1 MIVNLPATIT
11 EVAELVPYFDDDNSQ
26 KRLYFSWR
34 ICGFS
39 IQEAITRVGIPRA
52 MYDAWMISEPEFQV
66 MEAKVPELRKTTQ
79 EAVIQ
84 AEEDRNRRK
93 LSAIDSKAFDAA
105 LDAGGIGAVDEQ
117 TFKHIQSVQGRYSS
131 KVREIL
137 GVEPGQ
143 ALPGSMDEMVIL
155 MRRTRN
161 GRNENVEDASDGS
174 IIEADDSETEI
185 SET

>member
-1 MIVNLPATIT
+1 MPATIT
-11 EVAELVPYFDDDNSQ
+11 EVAALVPYFDDDNSQ

-39 IQEAITRVGIPRA
+39 VLEAIQRVGIPRA
-52 MYDAWMISEPEFQV
+52 MYDAWMIGEPDFQA

-93 LSAIDSKAFDAA
+93 LSAIDSKAFDDA

-117 TFKHIQSVQGRYSS
+117 TFKYIQSAQGRYSS

-137 GVEPGQ
+137 GVASDQ
-143 ALPGSMDEMVIL
+143 ALPSTMDEMVIL
-155 MRRTRN
+155 MRRTTN
-161 GRNENVEDASDGS
+161 ARNENVENAPNGK
-174 IIEADDSETEI
+174 IIEADDSKAEL
-185 SET
+185 S

>member
-1 MIVNLPATIT
+1 MNLPATIT
-11 EVAELVPYFDDDNSQ
+11 EVAALVPYFDDDNSQ

-39 IQEAITRVGIPRA
+39 ILESIQRVGIPRA
-52 MYDAWMISEPEFQV
+52 MYDAWMIGEPDFQT
-66 MEAKVPELRKTTQ
+66 MEAKVPELRQTTQ

-84 AEEDRNRRK
+84 AEDDRNRRK
-93 LSAIDSKAFDAA
+93 LSAIDSKAFDNA

-117 TFKHIQSVQGRYSS
+117 TFKHIQSAQGRYSS

-143 ALPGSMDEMVIL
+143 TLPGTMDEMVIL
-155 MRRTRN
+155 MRRTSN
-161 GRNENVEDASDGS
+161 ARNENDKNASDGK
-174 IIEADDSETEI
+174 IIEADNSTAEIGET
-185 SET
+185 